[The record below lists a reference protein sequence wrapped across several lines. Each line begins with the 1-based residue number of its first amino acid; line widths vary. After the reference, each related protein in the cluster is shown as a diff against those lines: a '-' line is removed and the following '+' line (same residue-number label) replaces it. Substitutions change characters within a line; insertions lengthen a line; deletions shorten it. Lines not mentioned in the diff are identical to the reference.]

1 MQAFDLGQLASLNKY
16 LIRYK
21 WLILGGIVCVITS
34 NLFAIYVPVF
44 VRLGIDNAMVISK
57 LLPVSSSTLL
67 YGMFWKQVLW
77 FGVAI
82 LIASIIKGVFMFL
95 MRQLLI
101 VTSRNIEF
109 DQKNE
114 IFRKYERLS
123 ESFYREHYTGDLMS
137 RITEDVSNVRMYI
150 GPSIMYFVNI
160 LFSFIM
166 VIAQM
171 LSINSWLTL
180 WVLIPLPLLS
190 YSIYVVSK
198 KINRGN
204 KRIQEQLSVITTK
217 AQETFAGIRIIKS
230 FGAEKNFS
238 RDFRESG
245 LNFQKKNLELAK
257 INAIF
262 FPLMTLLMGLS
273 TIIVLYVG
281 GWEVQAGRFTP
292 GNVAEF
298 IIYLNMLIWPVASL
312 GWTTALVQKAS
323 ASQGRINEFLNQEE
337 ELQTGLEK
345 FQWNHKISLKN
356 INYRYADKDIDAL
369 SGVDCEIS
377 KGEFVGIIGKTGSGK
392 TTLIQLLSRQLE
404 IQQGQYLID
413 DVDARDFS
421 LKAFRSNLAYVQQ
434 DVFLFSDTLRENI
447 AFGSE
452 NEVNKEKIQEV
463 VRYSGLGKDM
473 ELFPDGLE
481 TVVGERG
488 VSLSGGQKQ
497 RMSLARALMRDAEIY
512 LLDDCLSA
520 VDAETE
526 STIIEGLKKALL
538 GKTILMSS
546 HRIAPIMRADKI
558 MVIEEG
564 KIMAVGEHH
573 ELLEINEY
581 YRWLYENQ
589 SVES

>member
-1 MQAFDLGQLASLNKY
+1 M
-16 LIRYK
+16 
-21 WLILGGIVCVITS
+21 ILGGIVCVITS

-44 VRLGIDNAMVISK
+44 VRLGIDNAMAISM
-57 LLPVSSSTLL
+57 LLPVSSSTVL

-82 LIASIIKGVFMFL
+82 LIASVIKGVFMFL

-114 IFRKYERLS
+114 IFRKYERLG

-230 FGAEKNFS
+230 FGAEENFS

-245 LNFQKKNLELAK
+245 LDFQKKNLDLAK

-323 ASQGRINEFLNQEE
+323 ASQGRINEFLNQKEE
-337 ELQTGLEK
+337 SQTGLDDIKWE
-345 FQWNHKISLKN
+345 QKISLKN
-356 INYRYADKDIDAL
+356 INYRYADKDVDAL
-369 SGVDCEIS
+369 SGVDCEIN
-377 KGEFVGIIGKTGSGK
+377 KGEFVGIVGKTGSGK
-392 TTLIQLLSRQLE
+392 TTVIQLLSRQLD

-413 DVDARDFS
+413 DVEVQDFS
-421 LKAFRSNLAYVQQ
+421 LKAFRSSMAYVQQ
-434 DVFLFSDTLRENI
+434 DVFLFSDSLRENI

-452 NEVNKEKIQEV
+452 SQVNEEKIQEV

-473 ELFPDGLE
+473 KLFPDGLE
-481 TVVGERG
+481 TIVGERG

-526 STIIEGLKKALL
+526 STIIEGLKKALY

-558 MVIEEG
+558 MVIEDG
-564 KIMAVGEHH
+564 KIMAVGKHE
-573 ELLEINEY
+573 ELLERNEY
-581 YRWLYENQ
+581 YRWLFENQ

>member
-1 MQAFDLGQLASLNKY
+1 M
-16 LIRYK
+16 
-21 WLILGGIVCVITS
+21 ILGGIVCVITS

-44 VRLGIDNAMVISK
+44 VRLGIDNAMAISM
-57 LLPVSSSTLL
+57 LLPVSSSTVL

-82 LIASIIKGVFMFL
+82 LIASVIKGVFMFL

-101 VTSRNIEF
+101 VTSRNIEV

-114 IFRKYERLS
+114 IFRKYERLG

-230 FGAEKNFS
+230 FGAEENFS

-245 LNFQKKNLELAK
+245 LDFQKKNLELAK

-323 ASQGRINEFLNQEE
+323 ASQGRINEFLNQKEE
-337 ELQTGLEK
+337 SQTGLDDIKWE
-345 FQWNHKISLKN
+345 QKISLKN
-356 INYRYADKDIDAL
+356 INYRYADKDVDAL
-369 SGVDCEIS
+369 SGVDCEIN
-377 KGEFVGIIGKTGSGK
+377 KGEFVGIVGKTGSGK
-392 TTLIQLLSRQLE
+392 TTVIQLLSRQLD

-413 DVDARDFS
+413 DVEVQDFS
-421 LKAFRSNLAYVQQ
+421 LKAFRSSMAYVQQ
-434 DVFLFSDTLRENI
+434 DVFLFSDSLRENI

-452 NEVNKEKIQEV
+452 SQVNEEKIQEV

-473 ELFPDGLE
+473 KLFPDGLE
-481 TVVGERG
+481 TIVGERG

-526 STIIEGLKKALL
+526 STIIEGLKKALY

-558 MVIEEG
+558 MVIEDG
-564 KIMAVGEHH
+564 KIMAVGKHE

-581 YRWLYENQ
+581 YRWLFENQ

>member
-1 MQAFDLGQLASLNKY
+1 
-16 LIRYK
+16 
-21 WLILGGIVCVITS
+21 VITS

-44 VRLGIDNAMVISK
+44 VRLGIDNAMAISM
-57 LLPVSSSTLL
+57 LLPVSSSTVL

-82 LIASIIKGVFMFL
+82 LIASVIKGVFMFL

-114 IFRKYERLS
+114 IFRKYERLG

-230 FGAEKNFS
+230 FGAEENFS

-245 LNFQKKNLELAK
+245 LDFQKKNLDLAK

-323 ASQGRINEFLNQEE
+323 ASQGRINEFLNQKEE
-337 ELQTGLEK
+337 SQTGLDDIKWE
-345 FQWNHKISLKN
+345 QKISLKN
-356 INYRYADKDIDAL
+356 INYRYADKDVDAL
-369 SGVDCEIS
+369 SGVDCEIN
-377 KGEFVGIIGKTGSGK
+377 KGEFVGIVGKTGSGK
-392 TTLIQLLSRQLE
+392 TTLIQLLSRQLD

-413 DVDARDFS
+413 DVEVQDFS
-421 LKAFRSNLAYVQQ
+421 LKAFRSSLAYVQQ

-452 NEVNKEKIQEV
+452 SQVNEEKIQEV

-473 ELFPDGLE
+473 KLFPDGLE
-481 TVVGERG
+481 TIVGERG

-526 STIIEGLKKALL
+526 STIIEGLKKALY

-558 MVIEEG
+558 MVIEDG
-564 KIMAVGEHH
+564 KIMAVGKHE
-573 ELLEINEY
+573 ELLERNEY
-581 YRWLYENQ
+581 YRWLFENQ

>member
-1 MQAFDLGQLASLNKY
+1 M
-16 LIRYK
+16 
-21 WLILGGIVCVITS
+21 ILGGIVCVITS

-44 VRLGIDNAMVISK
+44 VRLGIDNAMSIST
-57 LLPVSSSTLL
+57 LLPVSSSTVL
-67 YGMFWKQVLW
+67 YGMFWTQVLW

-230 FGAEKNFS
+230 FGAEENFS
-238 RDFRESG
+238 RDFHESG
-245 LNFQKKNLELAK
+245 LDFQKKNLDLAK

-337 ELQTGLEK
+337 ELQTGLKDIKWE
-345 FQWNHKISLKN
+345 QKISLKN
-356 INYRYADKDIDAL
+356 INYRYADKDTDAL
-369 SGVDCEIS
+369 SGVNCEIN
-377 KGEFVGIIGKTGSGK
+377 KGEFVGIVGKTGSGK
-392 TTLIQLLSRQLE
+392 TTLIQLLSRQLD
-404 IQQGQYLID
+404 IQQGQYLLDDID
-413 DVDARDFS
+413 VQNYS
-421 LKAFRSNLAYVQQ
+421 LKAFRSSLAYVQQ

-452 NEVNKEKIQEV
+452 NELNEEKIQEV

-473 ELFPDGLE
+473 KLFPDGLE
-481 TVVGERG
+481 TIVGERG

-526 STIIEGLKKALL
+526 STIIEGLKKALF

-558 MVIEEG
+558 MVIEDG
-564 KIMAVGEHH
+564 KIMAVGKH
-573 ELLEINEY
+573 EDLLETNEY
-581 YRWLYENQ
+581 YRWLFENQ

>member
-1 MQAFDLGQLASLNKY
+1 M
-16 LIRYK
+16 
-21 WLILGGIVCVITS
+21 ILGGIVCVITS

-44 VRLGIDNAMVISK
+44 VRLGIDNAMAIST
-57 LLPVSSSTLL
+57 LLPVSSSTVL

-114 IFRKYERLS
+114 IFIKYEQLS
-123 ESFYREHYTGDLMS
+123 ESFYRKHYTGDLMS

-230 FGAEKNFS
+230 FGAEENFS

-245 LNFQKKNLELAK
+245 LDFQKKNLDLAK

-323 ASQGRINEFLNQEE
+323 ASQGRINEFLNLEE
-337 ELQTGLEK
+337 EPQTGLDEIK
-345 FQWNHKISLKN
+345 WEHKITLKN
-356 INYRYADKDIDAL
+356 IHYRYADKDVDAL
-369 SGVDCEIS
+369 SGIDCEIN
-377 KGEFVGIIGKTGSGK
+377 KGEFVGIVGKTGSGK
-392 TTLIQLLSRQLE
+392 TTLIQLLSRQLD
-404 IQQGQYLID
+404 IQQGQYLMD
-413 DVDARDFS
+413 DVEVQDFS
-421 LKAFRSNLAYVQQ
+421 LRAFRSSLAYVQQ

-452 NEVNKEKIQEV
+452 NEVNEEKIKEV
-463 VRYSGLGKDM
+463 VGYSGLGKDM
-473 ELFPDGLE
+473 KLFPDGLE
-481 TVVGERG
+481 TIVGERG

-526 STIIEGLKKALL
+526 STIIDGLKKVLF

-558 MVIEEG
+558 MVIG
-564 KIMAVGEHH
+564 DGNIMAIGKHKD
-573 ELLEINEY
+573 LLKRNEY
-581 YRWLYENQ
+581 YSWLFENQ

>member
-1 MQAFDLGQLASLNKY
+1 M
-16 LIRYK
+16 
-21 WLILGGIVCVITS
+21 ITS

-44 VRLGIDNAMVISK
+44 VRLGIDNAMAISM
-57 LLPVSSSTLL
+57 LLPVSSSTVL
-67 YGMFWKQVLW
+67 YGLFWKQVLW

-82 LIASIIKGVFMFL
+82 LIASVIKGVFMFL

-114 IFRKYERLS
+114 IFRKYERLG

-230 FGAEKNFS
+230 FGAEENFS

-245 LNFQKKNLELAK
+245 LDFQKKNLDLAK

-323 ASQGRINEFLNQEE
+323 ASQGRINEFLNQKEE
-337 ELQTGLEK
+337 SQTGLEDIK
-345 FQWNHKISLKN
+345 WERKISLKN
-356 INYRYADKDIDAL
+356 INYRYADKDVDAL
-369 SGVDCEIS
+369 SGVDCEIN
-377 KGEFVGIIGKTGSGK
+377 KGEFVGIVGKTGSGK
-392 TTLIQLLSRQLE
+392 TTLIQLLSRQLD

-413 DVDARDFS
+413 DVEVQDFS
-421 LKAFRSNLAYVQQ
+421 LKAFRSSLAYVQQ

-452 NEVNKEKIQEV
+452 SQVNEEKIQEV

-473 ELFPDGLE
+473 KLFPDGLE
-481 TVVGERG
+481 TIVGERG

-526 STIIEGLKKALL
+526 STIIKGLKKALY

-558 MVIEEG
+558 MVIEDG
-564 KIMAVGEHH
+564 KIMAVGKHE
-573 ELLEINEY
+573 ELLERNEY
-581 YRWLYENQ
+581 YRWLFENQ

>member
-1 MQAFDLGQLASLNKY
+1 M
-16 LIRYK
+16 
-21 WLILGGIVCVITS
+21 ITS

-44 VRLGIDNAMVISK
+44 VRLGIDNAMAISM
-57 LLPVSSSTLL
+57 LMPVSSSTVL

-82 LIASIIKGVFMFL
+82 LIASVIKGVFMFL

-114 IFRKYERLS
+114 IFRKYERLG

-217 AQETFAGIRIIKS
+217 AQETFAGIRIIKC
-230 FGAEKNFS
+230 FGAEENFS

-245 LNFQKKNLELAK
+245 LDFQKKNLDLAK

-323 ASQGRINEFLNQEE
+323 ASQGRINEFLNQKEE
-337 ELQTGLEK
+337 SQTGLDDIKWE
-345 FQWNHKISLKN
+345 QKISLKN
-356 INYRYADKDIDAL
+356 INYRYADKNVDAL
-369 SGVDCEIS
+369 SGVDCEIN
-377 KGEFVGIIGKTGSGK
+377 KGEFVGIVGKTGSGK
-392 TTLIQLLSRQLE
+392 TTLIQLLSRQLD

-413 DVDARDFS
+413 DVEVQDFS
-421 LKAFRSNLAYVQQ
+421 LKAFRSSLAYVQQ

-452 NEVNKEKIQEV
+452 SQVNEEKIQEV

-473 ELFPDGLE
+473 KLFPDGLE
-481 TVVGERG
+481 TIVGERG

-526 STIIEGLKKALL
+526 STIIEGLKKALY

-558 MVIEEG
+558 MVIEDG
-564 KIMAVGEHH
+564 KIMSVGKHE
-573 ELLEINEY
+573 ELLERNEY
-581 YRWLYENQ
+581 YRWLFENQ

>member
-1 MQAFDLGQLASLNKY
+1 M
-16 LIRYK
+16 
-21 WLILGGIVCVITS
+21 ITS

-44 VRLGIDNAMVISK
+44 IRLGIDNAMAISM
-57 LLPVSSSTLL
+57 LLPVSSSTVL

-82 LIASIIKGVFMFL
+82 LIASVIKGVFMFL

-114 IFRKYERLS
+114 IFRKYERLG

-230 FGAEKNFS
+230 FGAEENFS

-245 LNFQKKNLELAK
+245 LDFQKKNLDLAK

-323 ASQGRINEFLNQEE
+323 ASQGRINEFLNQKEE
-337 ELQTGLEK
+337 SQTGLDDIKWE
-345 FQWNHKISLKN
+345 QKISLKN
-356 INYRYADKDIDAL
+356 INYRYADKDVDAL
-369 SGVDCEIS
+369 SGIDCEIN
-377 KGEFVGIIGKTGSGK
+377 KGEFVGIVGKTGSGK
-392 TTLIQLLSRQLE
+392 TTLIQLLSRQLD

-413 DVDARDFS
+413 DVGVQDFS
-421 LKAFRSNLAYVQQ
+421 LKAFRSSLAYVQQ

-452 NEVNKEKIQEV
+452 SQVNEEKIQEV
-463 VRYSGLGKDM
+463 VSYSGLGKDM
-473 ELFPDGLE
+473 KLFPDGLE
-481 TVVGERG
+481 TIVGERG

-497 RMSLARALMRDAEIY
+497 RMSLARALMRDAEFY

-526 STIIEGLKKALL
+526 STIIEGLKKALY

-558 MVIEEG
+558 MVIEDG
-564 KIMAVGEHH
+564 KIMAVGKHE
-573 ELLEINEY
+573 ELLERNEY
-581 YRWLYENQ
+581 YRWLFENQ

>member
-1 MQAFDLGQLASLNKY
+1 M
-16 LIRYK
+16 
-21 WLILGGIVCVITS
+21 ITS

-44 VRLGIDNAMVISK
+44 VRLGIDNAMAISM
-57 LLPVSSSTLL
+57 LLPVSSSTVL

-82 LIASIIKGVFMFL
+82 LIASVIKGVFMFL

-114 IFRKYERLS
+114 IFRKYERLG

-230 FGAEKNFS
+230 FGAEENFS

-245 LNFQKKNLELAK
+245 LDFQKKNLDLAK

-323 ASQGRINEFLNQEE
+323 ASQGRINEFLNQKEE
-337 ELQTGLEK
+337 SQTGLDDIKWE
-345 FQWNHKISLKN
+345 QIISLKN
-356 INYRYADKDIDAL
+356 INYRYADKDVDAL
-369 SGVDCEIS
+369 SGVDCEIN
-377 KGEFVGIIGKTGSGK
+377 KGEFVGIVGKTGSGK
-392 TTLIQLLSRQLE
+392 TTLIQLLSRQLD

-413 DVDARDFS
+413 DVGVQDFS
-421 LKAFRSNLAYVQQ
+421 LKAFRSSLAYVQQ

-452 NEVNKEKIQEV
+452 SQVNEEKIQEV
-463 VRYSGLGKDM
+463 VSYSGLGKDM
-473 ELFPDGLE
+473 KLFPDGLE
-481 TVVGERG
+481 TIVGERG

-497 RMSLARALMRDAEIY
+497 RMSLARALMRDAEFY

-526 STIIEGLKKALL
+526 STIIEGLKKALY

-558 MVIEEG
+558 MVIEDG
-564 KIMAVGEHH
+564 KIMAVGKHE
-573 ELLEINEY
+573 ELLERNEY
-581 YRWLYENQ
+581 YRWLFENQ

>member
-1 MQAFDLGQLASLNKY
+1 
-16 LIRYK
+16 
-21 WLILGGIVCVITS
+21 VITS

-44 VRLGIDNAMVISK
+44 VRLGIDNAMAISM
-57 LLPVSSSTLL
+57 LLPVSSSTVL

-82 LIASIIKGVFMFL
+82 LIASVIKGVFMFL

-114 IFRKYERLS
+114 IFRKYERLG

-180 WVLIPLPLLS
+180 WVLIPLPFLS

-230 FGAEKNFS
+230 FGAEENFS

-245 LNFQKKNLELAK
+245 LDFQKKNLDLAK

-323 ASQGRINEFLNQEE
+323 ASQGRINEFLNQKEE
-337 ELQTGLEK
+337 SQTGLDDIKWE
-345 FQWNHKISLKN
+345 QKISLKN
-356 INYRYADKDIDAL
+356 INYRYADKDVDAL
-369 SGVDCEIS
+369 SGVDCEIN
-377 KGEFVGIIGKTGSGK
+377 KGEFVGIVGKTGSGK
-392 TTLIQLLSRQLE
+392 TTLIQLLGRQLD

-413 DVDARDFS
+413 DVEVQDFS
-421 LKAFRSNLAYVQQ
+421 LKAFRSSLAYVQQ

-452 NEVNKEKIQEV
+452 SQVNEEKIQEV

-473 ELFPDGLE
+473 KLFPDGLE
-481 TVVGERG
+481 TIVGERG

-526 STIIEGLKKALL
+526 STIIEGLKKALY

-558 MVIEEG
+558 MVIEDG
-564 KIMAVGEHH
+564 KIMAVGKHE
-573 ELLEINEY
+573 ELLERNEY
-581 YRWLYENQ
+581 YRWLFENQ

>member
-1 MQAFDLGQLASLNKY
+1 
-16 LIRYK
+16 
-21 WLILGGIVCVITS
+21 VITS

-44 VRLGIDNAMVISK
+44 VRLGIDNAMAISR
-57 LLPVSSSTLL
+57 LLPVSSSTVL
-67 YGMFWKQVLW
+67 YGMLWKQVLW

-82 LIASIIKGVFMFL
+82 LIASVIKGVFMFL

-114 IFRKYERLS
+114 IFRKYERLG

-180 WVLIPLPLLS
+180 WVLIPLPFLS

-230 FGAEKNFS
+230 FGAEENFS

-245 LNFQKKNLELAK
+245 LDFQKKNLDLAK

-323 ASQGRINEFLNQEE
+323 ASQGRINEFLNQKEE
-337 ELQTGLEK
+337 SQTGLDDIKWE
-345 FQWNHKISLKN
+345 QKISLKN
-356 INYRYADKDIDAL
+356 INYRYADKDVDAL
-369 SGVDCEIS
+369 SGVDCEIN
-377 KGEFVGIIGKTGSGK
+377 KGEFVGIVGKTGSGK
-392 TTLIQLLSRQLE
+392 TTLIQLLSRQLD

-413 DVDARDFS
+413 DVEVQDFS
-421 LKAFRSNLAYVQQ
+421 LKAFRSSLAYVQQ

-452 NEVNKEKIQEV
+452 SQVNEEKIQEV

-473 ELFPDGLE
+473 KLFPDGLE
-481 TVVGERG
+481 TIVGERG

-526 STIIEGLKKALL
+526 STIIEGLKKALY

-558 MVIEEG
+558 MVIENG
-564 KIMAVGEHH
+564 KIMAVGKHE
-573 ELLEINEY
+573 ELLERNEY
-581 YRWLYENQ
+581 YRWLFENQ

>member
-1 MQAFDLGQLASLNKY
+1 M
-16 LIRYK
+16 
-21 WLILGGIVCVITS
+21 ITS

-44 VRLGIDNAMVISK
+44 VRLGIDNAMAISM
-57 LLPVSSSTLL
+57 LLPVSSSTVL
-67 YGMFWKQVLW
+67 YGIFWKQVLW

-82 LIASIIKGVFMFL
+82 LIASVIKGVFMFL

-114 IFRKYERLS
+114 IFRKYERLG

-230 FGAEKNFS
+230 FGAEENFS

-245 LNFQKKNLELAK
+245 LDFQKKNLDLAK

-323 ASQGRINEFLNQEE
+323 ASQGRINEFLNQKEE
-337 ELQTGLEK
+337 SQTGLDDIKWE
-345 FQWNHKISLKN
+345 QKISLKN
-356 INYRYADKDIDAL
+356 INYRYADKDVDAL
-369 SGVDCEIS
+369 SGVDCEIN
-377 KGEFVGIIGKTGSGK
+377 KGEFVGIVGKTGSGK
-392 TTLIQLLSRQLE
+392 TTLIQLLSRQLD

-413 DVDARDFS
+413 DVEVQDFS
-421 LKAFRSNLAYVQQ
+421 LKAFRSSLAYVQQ

-452 NEVNKEKIQEV
+452 SQVNEEKIQEV
-463 VRYSGLGKDM
+463 VRYSGLGKDLK
-473 ELFPDGLE
+473 LFPDGLE
-481 TVVGERG
+481 TIVGERG

-526 STIIEGLKKALL
+526 STIIEGLKKALY

-558 MVIEEG
+558 MVIEDG
-564 KIMAVGEHH
+564 KIVAVGKHE
-573 ELLEINEY
+573 ELLERNEY
-581 YRWLYENQ
+581 YRWLFENQ

>member
-1 MQAFDLGQLASLNKY
+1 M
-16 LIRYK
+16 
-21 WLILGGIVCVITS
+21 ILGGIVCVITS

-44 VRLGIDNAMVISK
+44 VRLGIDNAMAISM
-57 LLPVSSSTLL
+57 LLPVSSSTVL

-82 LIASIIKGVFMFL
+82 LIASVIKGVFMFL

-114 IFRKYERLS
+114 IFRKYERLG

-230 FGAEKNFS
+230 FGAEENFS

-245 LNFQKKNLELAK
+245 LDFQKKNLDLAK

-323 ASQGRINEFLNQEE
+323 ASQGRINEFLNQKEE
-337 ELQTGLEK
+337 SQTGLDDIKWE
-345 FQWNHKISLKN
+345 QKISLKN
-356 INYRYADKDIDAL
+356 INYCYADKDVDAL
-369 SGVDCEIS
+369 SGVDCEIN
-377 KGEFVGIIGKTGSGK
+377 KGEFVGIVGKTGSGK
-392 TTLIQLLSRQLE
+392 TTLIQLLSRQLD
-404 IQQGQYLID
+404 IQQGQYLIG
-413 DVDARDFS
+413 DVEVQDFS
-421 LKAFRSNLAYVQQ
+421 LKAFRSSLAYVQQ

-452 NEVNKEKIQEV
+452 SQVNEEKIQEV

-473 ELFPDGLE
+473 KLFPDGLE
-481 TVVGERG
+481 TIVGERG

-497 RMSLARALMRDAEIY
+497 RMSLARALMRDAEFY

-526 STIIEGLKKALL
+526 STIIEGLKKALY

-558 MVIEEG
+558 MVIEDG
-564 KIMAVGEHH
+564 KIMAVGKHE
-573 ELLEINEY
+573 ELLERNEY
-581 YRWLYENQ
+581 YRWLFENQ
-589 SVES
+589 AVES

>member
-1 MQAFDLGQLASLNKY
+1 
-16 LIRYK
+16 
-21 WLILGGIVCVITS
+21 VITS

-44 VRLGIDNAMVISK
+44 VRLGIDNAMAISM
-57 LLPVSSSTLL
+57 LLPVSSSTVL

-82 LIASIIKGVFMFL
+82 LIASVIKGVFMFL

-114 IFRKYERLS
+114 IFRKYERLG

-180 WVLIPLPLLS
+180 WVLIPLPFLS

-230 FGAEKNFS
+230 FGAEENFS

-245 LNFQKKNLELAK
+245 LDFQKKNLDLAK

-323 ASQGRINEFLNQEE
+323 ASQGRINEFLNQKEE
-337 ELQTGLEK
+337 SQTGLDDIKWE
-345 FQWNHKISLKN
+345 QKISLKN
-356 INYRYADKDIDAL
+356 INYRYADKDLDAL
-369 SGVDCEIS
+369 SGVDCEIN
-377 KGEFVGIIGKTGSGK
+377 KGEFVGIVGKTGSGK
-392 TTLIQLLSRQLE
+392 TTLIQLLSRQLD

-413 DVDARDFS
+413 DVEVQDFS
-421 LKAFRSNLAYVQQ
+421 LKAFRSSLAYVQQ

-452 NEVNKEKIQEV
+452 SQVNEEKIQEV

-473 ELFPDGLE
+473 KLFPDGLE
-481 TVVGERG
+481 TIVGERG

-526 STIIEGLKKALL
+526 STIIEGLKKALY

-558 MVIEEG
+558 MVIENG
-564 KIMAVGEHH
+564 KIMAVGKHE
-573 ELLEINEY
+573 ELLERNEY
-581 YRWLYENQ
+581 YRWLFENQ

>member
-1 MQAFDLGQLASLNKY
+1 M
-16 LIRYK
+16 
-21 WLILGGIVCVITS
+21 ITS

-44 VRLGIDNAMVISK
+44 VRLGIDNAMSIST
-57 LLPVSSSTLL
+57 LLPVSSSTVL

-230 FGAEKNFS
+230 FGAEENFS
-238 RDFRESG
+238 RDFHESG
-245 LNFQKKNLELAK
+245 LDFQKKNLDLAK

-337 ELQTGLEK
+337 ELQTGLKDIKWE
-345 FQWNHKISLKN
+345 QKISLKN
-356 INYRYADKDIDAL
+356 INYRYADKDTDAL
-369 SGVDCEIS
+369 SGVNCEIN
-377 KGEFVGIIGKTGSGK
+377 KGEFVGIVGKTGSGK
-392 TTLIQLLSRQLE
+392 TTLIQLLSRQLD
-404 IQQGQYLID
+404 IQQGQYLLDDID
-413 DVDARDFS
+413 VQNYS
-421 LKAFRSNLAYVQQ
+421 LKAFRSSLAYVQQ

-452 NEVNKEKIQEV
+452 NELNEEKIQEV

-473 ELFPDGLE
+473 KLFPDGLE
-481 TVVGERG
+481 TIVGERG

-526 STIIEGLKKALL
+526 STIIEGLKKALF

-564 KIMAVGEHH
+564 KIMAVGKH
-573 ELLEINEY
+573 EDLLETNEY
-581 YRWLYENQ
+581 YRWLFENQ

>member
-1 MQAFDLGQLASLNKY
+1 M
-16 LIRYK
+16 
-21 WLILGGIVCVITS
+21 ITS

-44 VRLGIDNAMVISK
+44 VRLGIDNAMAISM
-57 LLPVSSSTLL
+57 LLPVSSSTVL

-82 LIASIIKGVFMFL
+82 LIASVIKGVFMFL

-114 IFRKYERLS
+114 IFRKYERLG

-180 WVLIPLPLLS
+180 WVLIPLPFLS

-230 FGAEKNFS
+230 FGAEENFS

-245 LNFQKKNLELAK
+245 LDFQKKNLDLAK

-323 ASQGRINEFLNQEE
+323 ASQGRINEFLNQKEE
-337 ELQTGLEK
+337 SQTGLDDIKWE
-345 FQWNHKISLKN
+345 QKISLKN
-356 INYRYADKDIDAL
+356 INYRYADKDVDAL
-369 SGVDCEIS
+369 SGVDCEIN
-377 KGEFVGIIGKTGSGK
+377 KGEFVGIVGKTGSGK
-392 TTLIQLLSRQLE
+392 TTLIQLLSRQLD

-413 DVDARDFS
+413 DVEVQDFS
-421 LKAFRSNLAYVQQ
+421 LKAFRSSLAYVQQ

-452 NEVNKEKIQEV
+452 SQVNEEKIQEV

-473 ELFPDGLE
+473 KLFPDGLE
-481 TVVGERG
+481 TIVGERG

-526 STIIEGLKKALL
+526 STIIEGLKKALY

-558 MVIEEG
+558 MVIENG
-564 KIMAVGEHH
+564 KIMAVGKHE
-573 ELLEINEY
+573 ELLERNEY
-581 YRWLYENQ
+581 YRWLFENQ

>member
-1 MQAFDLGQLASLNKY
+1 M
-16 LIRYK
+16 
-21 WLILGGIVCVITS
+21 ITS

-44 VRLGIDNAMVISK
+44 VRLGIDNAMAISM
-57 LLPVSSSTLL
+57 LLPVSSSTVL

-82 LIASIIKGVFMFL
+82 LIASVIKGVFMFL

-114 IFRKYERLS
+114 IFRKYERLG

-230 FGAEKNFS
+230 FGAEENFS

-245 LNFQKKNLELAK
+245 LDFQKKNLDLAK

-323 ASQGRINEFLNQEE
+323 ASQGRINEFLNQKEE
-337 ELQTGLEK
+337 SQTGLDDIKWE
-345 FQWNHKISLKN
+345 QKISLKN
-356 INYRYADKDIDAL
+356 INYRYADKDLDAL
-369 SGVDCEIS
+369 SGVDCEIN
-377 KGEFVGIIGKTGSGK
+377 KGEFVGIVGKTGSGK
-392 TTLIQLLSRQLE
+392 TTLIQLLSRQLD

-413 DVDARDFS
+413 DVEVQDFS
-421 LKAFRSNLAYVQQ
+421 LKAFRSSLAYVQQ

-452 NEVNKEKIQEV
+452 SQVNEEKIQEV

-473 ELFPDGLE
+473 KLFPDGLE
-481 TVVGERG
+481 TIVGERG

-497 RMSLARALMRDAEIY
+497 RMSLARALMRDAEFY

-526 STIIEGLKKALL
+526 STIIEGLKKALY

-558 MVIEEG
+558 MVIEDG
-564 KIMAVGEHH
+564 KIMAVGKHE
-573 ELLEINEY
+573 ELLERNEY
-581 YRWLYENQ
+581 YRWLFENQ

>member
-1 MQAFDLGQLASLNKY
+1 M
-16 LIRYK
+16 
-21 WLILGGIVCVITS
+21 ITS

-44 VRLGIDNAMVISK
+44 VRLGIDNAMAISM
-57 LLPVSSSTLL
+57 LLPVSSSTVL
-67 YGMFWKQVLW
+67 YGLFWKQVLW

-82 LIASIIKGVFMFL
+82 LIASVIKGVFMFL

-114 IFRKYERLS
+114 IFRKYERLG

-230 FGAEKNFS
+230 FGAEENFS

-245 LNFQKKNLELAK
+245 LDFQKKNLELAK

-323 ASQGRINEFLNQEE
+323 ASQGRINEFLNQKEE
-337 ELQTGLEK
+337 SQTGLDDIKWER
-345 FQWNHKISLKN
+345 KISLKN
-356 INYRYADKDIDAL
+356 INYRYADKDVDAL
-369 SGVDCEIS
+369 SGVDCEIN
-377 KGEFVGIIGKTGSGK
+377 KGEFVGIVGKTGSGK
-392 TTLIQLLSRQLE
+392 TTLIQLLSRQLD
-404 IQQGQYLID
+404 IQQGQYLIG
-413 DVDARDFS
+413 DVEVQDFS
-421 LKAFRSNLAYVQQ
+421 LKAFRSSLAYVQQ

-452 NEVNKEKIQEV
+452 SQVNEEKIQEV

-473 ELFPDGLE
+473 KLFPDGLE
-481 TVVGERG
+481 TIVGERG

-497 RMSLARALMRDAEIY
+497 RMSLARALMRDAEFY

-526 STIIEGLKKALL
+526 STIIKGLKKALY

-558 MVIEEG
+558 MVIEDG
-564 KIMAVGEHH
+564 KIMAVGKHE
-573 ELLEINEY
+573 ELLERNEY
-581 YRWLYENQ
+581 YRWLFENQ

>member
-1 MQAFDLGQLASLNKY
+1 
-16 LIRYK
+16 
-21 WLILGGIVCVITS
+21 
-34 NLFAIYVPVF
+34 
-44 VRLGIDNAMVISK
+44 
-57 LLPVSSSTLL
+57 
-67 YGMFWKQVLW
+67 MFWKQVLW

-82 LIASIIKGVFMFL
+82 LIASVIKGVFMFL

-114 IFRKYERLS
+114 IFRKYERLG

-180 WVLIPLPLLS
+180 WVLIPLPFLS

-230 FGAEKNFS
+230 FGAEENFS

-245 LNFQKKNLELAK
+245 LDFQKKNLDLAK

-323 ASQGRINEFLNQEE
+323 ASQGRINEFLNQKEE
-337 ELQTGLEK
+337 SQTGLDDIKWE
-345 FQWNHKISLKN
+345 QKISLKN
-356 INYRYADKDIDAL
+356 INYRYADKDVDAL
-369 SGVDCEIS
+369 SGVDCEIN
-377 KGEFVGIIGKTGSGK
+377 KGEFVGIVGKTGSGK
-392 TTLIQLLSRQLE
+392 TTLIQLLSRQLD

-413 DVDARDFS
+413 DVEVQDFS
-421 LKAFRSNLAYVQQ
+421 LKAFRSSLAYVQQ

-452 NEVNKEKIQEV
+452 SQVNEEKIQEV

-473 ELFPDGLE
+473 KLFPDGLE
-481 TVVGERG
+481 TIVGERG

-497 RMSLARALMRDAEIY
+497 RMSLARALMRDAEFY

-526 STIIEGLKKALL
+526 STIIEGLKKALY

-558 MVIEEG
+558 MVIEDG
-564 KIMAVGEHH
+564 KIMAVGKHE
-573 ELLEINEY
+573 ELLERNEY
-581 YRWLYENQ
+581 YRWLFENQ

>member
-1 MQAFDLGQLASLNKY
+1 M
-16 LIRYK
+16 
-21 WLILGGIVCVITS
+21 ILGGIVCVITS

-44 VRLGIDNAMVISK
+44 VRLGIDNAMSIST
-57 LLPVSSSTLL
+57 LLPVSSSTVL

-123 ESFYREHYTGDLMS
+123 ESFYRECYTGDLMS

-230 FGAEKNFS
+230 FGAEENFS
-238 RDFRESG
+238 RDFHESG
-245 LNFQKKNLELAK
+245 LDFQKKNLDLAK

-337 ELQTGLEK
+337 ELQTGLKDIKWE
-345 FQWNHKISLKN
+345 QKISLKN
-356 INYRYADKDIDAL
+356 INYRYADKDTDAL
-369 SGVDCEIS
+369 SGVNCEIN
-377 KGEFVGIIGKTGSGK
+377 KGEFVGIVGKTGSGK
-392 TTLIQLLSRQLE
+392 TTLIQLLSRQLD
-404 IQQGQYLID
+404 IQQGQYLLDDID
-413 DVDARDFS
+413 VQNYS
-421 LKAFRSNLAYVQQ
+421 LKAFRSSLAYVQQ

-452 NEVNKEKIQEV
+452 NELNEEKIQEV

-473 ELFPDGLE
+473 KLFPDGLE
-481 TVVGERG
+481 TIVGESG

-526 STIIEGLKKALL
+526 STIIEGLKKALF

-558 MVIEEG
+558 MVIEDG
-564 KIMAVGEHH
+564 KIMAVGKH
-573 ELLEINEY
+573 EDLLETNEY
-581 YRWLYENQ
+581 YRWLFENQ

>member
-1 MQAFDLGQLASLNKY
+1 M
-16 LIRYK
+16 
-21 WLILGGIVCVITS
+21 ILGGIVCVITS

-44 VRLGIDNAMVISK
+44 VRLGIDNAMAISM
-57 LLPVSSSTLL
+57 LLPVSSSTVL

-82 LIASIIKGVFMFL
+82 LIASVIKGVFMFL

-114 IFRKYERLS
+114 IFRKYERLG

-230 FGAEKNFS
+230 FGAEENFS

-245 LNFQKKNLELAK
+245 LDFQKKNLELAK

-323 ASQGRINEFLNQEE
+323 ASQGRINEFLNQKEE
-337 ELQTGLEK
+337 SQTGLDDIKWER
-345 FQWNHKISLKN
+345 KISLKN
-356 INYRYADKDIDAL
+356 INYRYADKDVDAL
-369 SGVDCEIS
+369 SGVDCEIN
-377 KGEFVGIIGKTGSGK
+377 KGEFVGIVGKTGSGK
-392 TTLIQLLSRQLE
+392 TTLIQLLSRQLD
-404 IQQGQYLID
+404 IQQGQYLIG
-413 DVDARDFS
+413 DVEVQDFS
-421 LKAFRSNLAYVQQ
+421 LKAFRSSLAYVQQ

-452 NEVNKEKIQEV
+452 SQVNEEKIQEV

-473 ELFPDGLE
+473 KLFPDGLE
-481 TVVGERG
+481 TIVGERG

-497 RMSLARALMRDAEIY
+497 RMSLARALMRDAEFY

-526 STIIEGLKKALL
+526 STIIEGLKKALY

-558 MVIEEG
+558 MVIEDG
-564 KIMAVGEHH
+564 KIMAVGKHE
-573 ELLEINEY
+573 ELLERNEY
-581 YRWLYENQ
+581 YRWLFENQ
-589 SVES
+589 AVES

>member
-1 MQAFDLGQLASLNKY
+1 M
-16 LIRYK
+16 
-21 WLILGGIVCVITS
+21 
-34 NLFAIYVPVF
+34 PVF
-44 VRLGIDNAMVISK
+44 VRLGIDNAMAISM
-57 LLPVSSSTLL
+57 LLPVSSSTVL
-67 YGMFWKQVLW
+67 YGLFWKQVLW

-82 LIASIIKGVFMFL
+82 LIASVIKGVFMFL

-114 IFRKYERLS
+114 IFRKYERLG

-230 FGAEKNFS
+230 FGAEENFS
-238 RDFRESG
+238 RDFCESG
-245 LNFQKKNLELAK
+245 LDFQKKNLDLAK

-323 ASQGRINEFLNQEE
+323 ASQGRINEFLNQKEE
-337 ELQTGLEK
+337 SQTGLDDIKWE
-345 FQWNHKISLKN
+345 QKISLKN
-356 INYRYADKDIDAL
+356 INYRYADKDLDAL
-369 SGVDCEIS
+369 SGVDCEIN
-377 KGEFVGIIGKTGSGK
+377 KGEFVGIVGKTGSGK
-392 TTLIQLLSRQLE
+392 TTLIQLLSRQLD

-413 DVDARDFS
+413 DVEVQDFS
-421 LKAFRSNLAYVQQ
+421 LKAFRSSLAYVQQ

-452 NEVNKEKIQEV
+452 SQVNEEKIQEV

-473 ELFPDGLE
+473 KLFPDGLE
-481 TVVGERG
+481 TIVGERG

-497 RMSLARALMRDAEIY
+497 RMSLARALMRDAEFY

-526 STIIEGLKKALL
+526 STIIEGLKKALY

-558 MVIEEG
+558 MVIEDG
-564 KIMAVGEHH
+564 KIMAVGKHE
-573 ELLEINEY
+573 ELLERNEY
-581 YRWLYENQ
+581 YRWLFENQ

>member
-1 MQAFDLGQLASLNKY
+1 M
-16 LIRYK
+16 
-21 WLILGGIVCVITS
+21 ILGGIVCVITS

-44 VRLGIDNAMVISK
+44 VRLGIDNAMAISM
-57 LLPVSSSTLL
+57 LLPVSSSTVL

-82 LIASIIKGVFMFL
+82 LIASVIKGVFMFL

-114 IFRKYERLS
+114 IFRKYERLG

-230 FGAEKNFS
+230 FGAEENFS

-245 LNFQKKNLELAK
+245 LDFQKKNLDLAK

-323 ASQGRINEFLNQEE
+323 ASQGRINEFLNQKEE
-337 ELQTGLEK
+337 SQTGLDDIKWE
-345 FQWNHKISLKN
+345 QKISLKN
-356 INYRYADKDIDAL
+356 INYRYADKDVDAL
-369 SGVDCEIS
+369 SGVDCEIN
-377 KGEFVGIIGKTGSGK
+377 KGEFVGIVGKTGSGK
-392 TTLIQLLSRQLE
+392 TTVIQLLSRQLD

-413 DVDARDFS
+413 DVEVQDFS
-421 LKAFRSNLAYVQQ
+421 LKAFRSSMAYVQQ

-452 NEVNKEKIQEV
+452 SQVNEEKIQEV

-473 ELFPDGLE
+473 KLFPDGLE
-481 TVVGERG
+481 TIVGERG

-526 STIIEGLKKALL
+526 STIIEGLKKALY

-558 MVIEEG
+558 MVIEDG
-564 KIMAVGEHH
+564 KIMAVGKHE

-581 YRWLYENQ
+581 YRWLFENQ

>member
-1 MQAFDLGQLASLNKY
+1 
-16 LIRYK
+16 
-21 WLILGGIVCVITS
+21 VITS

-44 VRLGIDNAMVISK
+44 VRLGIDNAMAISM
-57 LLPVSSSTLL
+57 LLPVSSSTVL

-82 LIASIIKGVFMFL
+82 LIASVIKGVFMFL

-114 IFRKYERLS
+114 IFRKYERLG

-180 WVLIPLPLLS
+180 WVLIPLPFLS

-230 FGAEKNFS
+230 FGAEENFS

-245 LNFQKKNLELAK
+245 LDFQKKNLDLAK

-323 ASQGRINEFLNQEE
+323 ASQGRINEFLNQKEE
-337 ELQTGLEK
+337 SQTGLDDIKWE
-345 FQWNHKISLKN
+345 QKISLKN
-356 INYRYADKDIDAL
+356 INYRYADKDVDAL
-369 SGVDCEIS
+369 SGVDCEIN
-377 KGEFVGIIGKTGSGK
+377 KGEFVGIVGKTGSGK
-392 TTLIQLLSRQLE
+392 TTLIQLLSRQLD

-413 DVDARDFS
+413 DVEVQDFS
-421 LKAFRSNLAYVQQ
+421 LKAFRSSLAYVQQ

-452 NEVNKEKIQEV
+452 SQVNEEKIQEV

-473 ELFPDGLE
+473 KLFPDGLE
-481 TVVGERG
+481 TIVGERG

-526 STIIEGLKKALL
+526 STIIEGLKKALY

-558 MVIEEG
+558 MVIENG
-564 KIMAVGEHH
+564 KIMAVGKHE
-573 ELLEINEY
+573 ELLERNEY
-581 YRWLYENQ
+581 YRWLFENQ

>member
-1 MQAFDLGQLASLNKY
+1 M
-16 LIRYK
+16 
-21 WLILGGIVCVITS
+21 ITS

-44 VRLGIDNAMVISK
+44 VRLGIDNAMAISM
-57 LLPVSSSTLL
+57 LLPVSSSTVL
-67 YGMFWKQVLW
+67 YGLFWKQVLW
-77 FGVAI
+77 IGVAI
-82 LIASIIKGVFMFL
+82 LIASVIKGVFMFL

-114 IFRKYERLS
+114 IFRKYERLG

-230 FGAEKNFS
+230 FGAEENFS
-238 RDFRESG
+238 RDFCESG
-245 LNFQKKNLELAK
+245 LDFQKKNLDLAK

-323 ASQGRINEFLNQEE
+323 ASQGRINEFLNQKEE
-337 ELQTGLEK
+337 SQTGLEDIK
-345 FQWNHKISLKN
+345 WERKISLKN
-356 INYRYADKDIDAL
+356 INYRYADKDVDAL
-369 SGVDCEIS
+369 SGVDCEIN
-377 KGEFVGIIGKTGSGK
+377 KGEFVGIVGKTGSGK
-392 TTLIQLLSRQLE
+392 TTLIQLLSRQLD

-413 DVDARDFS
+413 DVEVQDFS
-421 LKAFRSNLAYVQQ
+421 LKAFRSSLAYVQQ

-452 NEVNKEKIQEV
+452 SQVNEEKIQEV

-473 ELFPDGLE
+473 KLFPDGLE
-481 TVVGERG
+481 TIVGERG

-497 RMSLARALMRDAEIY
+497 RMSLARALMRDAEFY

-526 STIIEGLKKALL
+526 STIIEGLKKALY

-558 MVIEEG
+558 MVIEDG
-564 KIMAVGEHH
+564 KIMAVGKHE
-573 ELLEINEY
+573 ELLERNEY
-581 YRWLYENQ
+581 YCWLFENQ